1 MTGDHSWGG
10 RGSATPLQVLGS
22 GTDNVDI
29 AILLCS
35 YYIGAMKSQLIRKVD
50 PKVLTRAAEII
61 KMLGHPER
69 LKIVEVLESGEGT
82 VTDVQEALGLSQPTV
97 SQHLARMRG
106 AGIVASRRDGVNVYY
121 RVVEPKVWHILKCI
135 RACDM

>member
-1 MTGDHSWGG
+1 MFALYWG
-10 RGSATPLQVLGS
+10 
-22 GTDNVDI
+22 
-29 AILLCS
+29 
-35 YYIGAMKSQLIRKVD
+35 MKTRLIRKVD
-50 PKVLTRAAEII
+50 PNVLSRAAEII
-61 KMLGHPER
+61 KILGHPER

-82 VTDVQEALGLSQPTV
+82 VTDVQEAVGLSQPSV

-135 RACDM
+135 RTCDM